1 MNAISF
7 WKSFTQGINEAKSL
21 GLKILMQMHIDNEG
35 IQNYNSHL
43 VHKWLFCKC
52 KESFIFQKHV
62 MLATFFRHNSIISIR
77 TGKKFF
83 FLCWSNGECT
93 ILKKKIKNKI

>member
-7 WKSFTQGINEAKSL
+7 WKSFSQGINEAKSL

-43 VHKWLFCKC
+43 IHKCLFCKS

-62 MLATFFRHNSIISIR
+62 VLATILGTIVLFPYEQGEHFFPV
-77 TGKKFF
+77 
-83 FLCWSNGECT
+83 
-93 ILKKKIKNKI
+93 LKQW